1 MPPYGHVGR
10 ETVFDV
16 IWRSGRDSNPR
27 YGFSTVQRFSKPP
40 PSASRPPLQ
49 MKKLQPRHY
58 QFPFTLRQMIEWE
71 TRLDSFGVR
80 VYHFVRTDAI
90 RDSASSSV
98 AAAIGL
104 SAFRPMLSQQWLRLH
119 SWPKRNL
126 KAWAGYFT
134 AGEQRIAALP
144 VIEPRPR
151 RRAPA

>member
-1 MPPYGHVGR
+1 
-10 ETVFDV
+10 
-16 IWRSGRDSNPR
+16 
-27 YGFSTVQRFSKPP
+27 
-40 PSASRPPLQ
+40 

-90 RDSASSSV
+90 RVSASSSV

-134 AGEQRIAALP
+134 AGNRGSPLCPSSSRDPAAGRLLKS
-144 VIEPRPR
+144 VGALI
-151 RRAPA
+151 